1 MPSMTHRALVPFV
14 ACLLL
19 AACLSTACDRSG
31 PARSANQG
39 TPPAGTQNIY
49 IVESGDGIVLNGTLF
64 GAEHGTLVILS
75 HMRQNDQT
83 GWFPFAEELTDH
95 GYAALTL
102 NFRGYGA
109 SEGDQDFSKLDEDL
123 AAAVRYMRSLGRQ
136 RIFLIGA
143 SMGGTAALVVASRE
157 SDISGVVAI
166 SAPSEFEEQDALAA
180 VPQISAPK
188 LFITSEDDTAAMLAL
203 NDLFGAAGEPK
214 ESEVYTGNAHGTN
227 LFDSEHADA
236 LRERVL
242 AFLEEQGGP

>member
-1 MPSMTHRALVPFV
+1 MPSVTRRAFVPFV

-19 AACLSTACDRSG
+19 AACLAAACNRSG

-39 TPPAGTQNIY
+39 TPPSGTQNVY
-49 IVESGDGIVLNGTLF
+49 IVEPQDGIVLNGTLF
-64 GAEHGTLVILS
+64 GAEHDTLVILL

-83 GWFPFAEELTDH
+83 AWFPFARELADQ

-123 AAAVRYMRSLGRQ
+123 AATVRYMRSLGRQ

-157 SDISGVVAI
+157 SGITGVVAI

-188 LFITSEDDTAAMLAL
+188 LFIASEDDTAAMLAL

-227 LFDSEHADA
+227 LLDGEHASA
-236 LRERVL
+236 LRERLL